1 MSQNIYSLAQL
12 QAMTREDFI
21 RFFPQKRAK
30 WVTRGYKVDAT
41 RLIKAVI
48 MATKQLQYPLADNR
62 GCREIWYNPLKPILL
77 KAIGERIQDP
87 RKNYMRLF
95 ERILSDMVKEGL
107 LKYAD
112 LGINDF
118 RTLREIYE
126 NVEKAECWKNILLFV
141 EKDSA
146 YVHLKPLQKL
156 FNINIMS
163 GSGWSNTAGIERQ
176 LRELAEKGVMEIV
189 VFTLTDYDPFG
200 FAIDKEFADKCETLG
215 LYVTEHHRIGINVE
229 HATPEILDVQKYAIK
244 RGRRLSVNGVRF
256 DSDRWLA
263 EYGIDR
269 QYGLEIEAVSAQLGG
284 HQFLREIVAKEL
296 LKYLS
301 ETDRVEEIT
310 KEVWENAPFN
320 ALHHIISEI
329 DNSYL
334 TRRSIEDIVEEI
346 GLELPE
352 KHLAEDE
359 YLTWSEYASLH
370 EDIQSEMDEKTE
382 DIEEEI
388 GDLQNQIDDLNLE
401 RIDIE
406 QPYRV
411 KMRDLGNQY
420 GLSRHVLIYCLWR
433 YYTQNKEKWPRD
445 HYALG
450 FPKGCLVKAIE
461 DQKDL
466 AGFIKQVDDNKIIGD
481 ISSVLKDALSNGE
494 IQQLIS
500 NVLNGGSTDE

>member
-1 MSQNIYSLAQL
+1 MSQTNYSLAQL
-12 QAMTREDFI
+12 QAMTQEDFI
-21 RFFPQKRAK
+21 RFFPQRRRK
-30 WVTRGYKVDAT
+30 WVARGYKVDAS
-41 RLIKAVI
+41 RLMKAI
-48 MATKQLQYPLADNR
+48 ILATAELDWPASDNR
-62 GCREIWYNPLKPILL
+62 GVREVWYNPVKPLL
-77 KAIGERIQDP
+77 LRAIGP
-87 RKNYMRLF
+87 RAETIETMSSF
-95 ERILSDMVKEGL
+95 EITLSRMVKQGIL
-107 LKYAD
+107 TYAD
-112 LGINDF
+112 LGVYDF
-118 RTLREIYE
+118 RTLRETYE
-126 NVEKAECWKNILLFV
+126 VIEKAKCWSNILLFV

-146 YVHLKPLQKL
+146 YVHLKPLQNL
-156 FNINIMS
+156 FNFNMIS
-163 GSGWSNTAGIERQ
+163 GHGWSNTAGIEAI
-176 LRELAEKGVMEIV
+176 LKELNRKGVTDVV

-200 FAIDKEFADKCETLG
+200 FAIDQEFVDKCETLG
-215 LYVTEHHRIGINVE
+215 LYVTERHRIGINVE
-229 HATPEILDVQKYAIK
+229 HATPKILDVQKYPIK
-244 RGRRLSVNGVRF
+244 TGRRLSVNGIRF

-269 QYGLEIEAVSAQLGG
+269 QYGLEIEAVSAQPGG
-284 HQFLREIVAKEL
+284 HQFLRKIVAKEL

-388 GDLQNQIDDLNLE
+388 GDLQSQIDDLNLE

-411 KMRDLGNQY
+411 KMRDLGSQY

-450 FPKGCLVKAIE
+450 FPKGCLVTAIQE
-461 DQKDL
+461 QKDL
-466 AGFIKQVDDNKIIGD
+466 AEFIKQVDDSKIIGD
-481 ISSVLKDALSNGE
+481 ISTVLKDAMSNGE
-494 IQQLIS
+494 IQRLIS
-500 NVLNGGSTDE
+500 KVLNGGS